1 MALGFTSCQT
11 ANFNNFNKKKFTNL
25 KPIEATYP
33 EQDSEVSVQAS
44 ALTENNSEL
53 NKNFKDDLDRLTEND
68 PKIIAIQKA
77 IKSKTPII
85 IKDGDLIYEVK
96 KPFYDGIARSLIGD
110 LVEIDEPLDED
121 YLELTVKGVKES
133 RFGLTEI
140 SVNDISF
147 YQRVNATQKEVEED
161 EQEIEPGNGEK
172 EQIEREPIKQQ
183 EAQALNLNAEEESK
197 QFYFKSKHATNA
209 RGTFTVGA
217 ILAFVV
223 VASLG
228 MVALLSLIPFLAV
241 AAAAIVPAL
250 ILMIVSYKQSRKY
263 QKECKKASKK
273 EYKQGRRT
281 RKAALFFIILGSIV
295 MGIGLLAGGL
305 WLLFDYLF

>member
-110 LVEIDEPLDED
+110 LVELDEVPNEE
-121 YLELTVKGVKES
+121 YLELSVDGVKES
-133 RFGLTEI
+133 RYGLTEI
-140 SVNDISF
+140 STNDIKF
-147 YQRVNATQKEVEED
+147 YQSKSGLKEKVEEPVEEKFPD
-161 EQEIEPGNGEK
+161 EEKIEK
-172 EQIEREPIKQQ
+172 EKIEKEPVKQ
-183 EAQALNLNAEEESK
+183 APIQAMSAE
-197 QFYFKSKHATNA
+197 QYQKSKRATVA
-209 RGTFTVGA
+209 RKTFFAGLGFVVAMVITAAIFVLGNFWPLLIVLGILYLIAFILMCTSVHNSKLLRRELEGKNQRMNRKANNIRRGA
-217 ILAFVV
+217 IVFMI
-223 VASLG
+223 LG
-228 MVALLSLIPFLAV
+228 LCVIGM
-241 AAAAIVPAL
+241 AL
-250 ILMIVSYKQSRKY
+250 I
-263 QKECKKASKK
+263 
-273 EYKQGRRT
+273 
-281 RKAALFFIILGSIV
+281 
-295 MGIGLLAGGL
+295 GGL
-305 WLLFDYLF
+305 GTLLLFLIW